1 MINTNS
7 LTKSN
12 LDNNSSCFISWYNV
26 VERQQ
31 KKKMSINVIK
41 TFILS
46 GKTNKY
52 KVLVYD
58 ENHPLYKFNGKI
70 MKKEDILINLLDV
83 MNNGAFNS
91 YFNQKYPI
99 FKTHLHE
106 NHLENIQSLMN
117 YDIGKA
123 ILMYLIMTNY
133 YNGLLYCF
141 MERV

>member
-41 TFILS
+41 TFILT
-46 GKTNKY
+46 GKTIKY

-58 ENHPLYKFNGKI
+58 ENHPLYKFNGRI
-70 MKKEDILINLLDV
+70 MKKEDILINLLECIET
-83 MNNGAFNS
+83 NEFNE
-91 YFNQKYPI
+91 YFTQKYPN
-99 FKTHLHE
+99 FKSHPQE

-133 YNGLLYCF
+133 YNGLLYCY
-141 MERV
+141 MERQ

>member
-1 MINTNS
+1 MFNTKS

-12 LDNNSSCFISWYNV
+12 LDNNSSCFISWYNI
-26 VERQQ
+26 VERQS

-41 TFILS
+41 TFILN
-46 GKTNKY
+46 GKTIKY

-58 ENHPLYKFNGKI
+58 ENHPLYKFNGTI
-70 MKKEDILINLLDV
+70 IRKETLLNHLLDCLES
-83 MNNGAFNS
+83 GAFNN
-91 YFNQKYPI
+91 YFNEKYPN
-99 FKTHLHE
+99 FKSHPKE
-106 NHLENIQSLMN
+106 NHLENIQSLLDN
-117 YDIGKA
+117 ESGKA

>member
-41 TFILS
+41 TFILT
-46 GKTNKY
+46 GKTIKY

-58 ENHPLYKFNGKI
+58 ENHPLYKFNGRI

-83 MNNGAFNS
+83 LENGAFNS

-133 YNGLLYCF
+133 YNGLLYCY
-141 MERV
+141 MERQ